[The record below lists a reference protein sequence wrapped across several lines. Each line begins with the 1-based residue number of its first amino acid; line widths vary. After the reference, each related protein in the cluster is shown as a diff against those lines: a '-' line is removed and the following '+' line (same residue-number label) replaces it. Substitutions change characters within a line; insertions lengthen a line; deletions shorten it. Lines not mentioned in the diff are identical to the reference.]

1 MGEEEKQEMEENFG
15 KVDDGA
21 RFIPSNQLICIQI
34 LNICID
40 KGTWWHFGFHLTTS
54 TMVPPLL
61 SLRTL
66 SSSEDGLPVY
76 RVLWEKHPSRFSHTA
91 FSPYVL
97 FSGKHMEIDVLNFP
111 YAYRFSS
118 YF

>member
-1 MGEEEKQEMEENFG
+1 MGEEEKQETEENFG
-15 KVDDGA
+15 KVDDGV
-21 RFIPSNQLICIQI
+21 RFILNVKAHI

-40 KGTWWHFGFHLTTS
+40 KGTWWHFGFQLTTS
-54 TMVPPLL
+54 TMAPPLL

-66 SSSEDGLPVY
+66 ASSEDGLPVY

-97 FSGKHMEIDVLNFP
+97 FSGKHMEIDVLNVP
-111 YAYRFSS
+111 SAYRFSS
-118 YF
+118 SF

>member
-21 RFIPSNQLICIQI
+21 RFILNVNI

-66 SSSEDGLPVY
+66 ASSEDGLPVY

-118 YF
+118 SF